1 MFRHGFKRIMSQWEE
16 EGGEVQQQEAPVES
30 SGLLKLS
37 LWTIPKIPSIVDNG
51 GVMVASSLYYETL
64 QPTRRREA
72 MEVSSL
78 SPQYLSLPLIL
89 LF

>member
-51 GVMVASSLYYETL
+51 GVMVASSCAD
-64 QPTRRREA
+64 RRPG
-72 MEVSSL
+72 SS
-78 SPQYLSLPLIL
+78 SFTMKPYSRRDDERQWK
-89 LF
+89 